1 MRFRF
6 VFLALF
12 LTLAVSREASC
23 LCLSVDLPL
32 AVELIFVLFS
42 STLCYSGRQNSRIVS
57 TESYNMASA
66 GNYGLR

>member
-12 LTLAVSREASC
+12 LTLAVSREASY

-42 STLCYSGRQNSRIVS
+42 STLC
-57 TESYNMASA
+57 
-66 GNYGLR
+66 